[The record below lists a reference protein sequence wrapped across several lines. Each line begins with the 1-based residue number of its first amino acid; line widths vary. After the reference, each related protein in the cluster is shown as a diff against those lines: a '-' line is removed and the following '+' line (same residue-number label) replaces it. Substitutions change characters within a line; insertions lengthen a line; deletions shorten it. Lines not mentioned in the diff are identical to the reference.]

1 VAFSFTY
8 KRLHSSW
15 LPHSPQKRV
24 PSGLFAFMVISRDDF
39 FYYTIYLDMQQKFNL
54 PLSILILV
62 LLIMCGTLIY
72 IVMTQLRLY

>member
-1 VAFSFTY
+1 MR
-8 KRLHSSW
+8 KEMH
-15 LPHSPQKRV
+15 QK
-24 PSGLFAFMVISRDDF
+24 L
-39 FYYTIYLDMQQKFNL
+39 NL